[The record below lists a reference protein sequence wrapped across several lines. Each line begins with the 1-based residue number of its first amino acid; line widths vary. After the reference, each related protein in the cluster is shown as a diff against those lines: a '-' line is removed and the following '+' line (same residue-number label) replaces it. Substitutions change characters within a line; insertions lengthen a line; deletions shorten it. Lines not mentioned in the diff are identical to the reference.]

1 MSSAFSWGHV
11 ILLVLLATTVAAQEM
26 PKSQPPLWSA
36 QPDIAAFEKMEND
49 RLAAAQRAIDQ
60 IVAVEG
66 SRTIENTVV
75 PYDEAFQQIDG
86 AMNIAELIQQV
97 HPDAAFRD
105 HATAME
111 TKASTAQTALSL
123 NQNVYR
129 ALSSLDVS
137 KADPATR
144 YYVQRQLLEF
154 RLAGVDKNDA
164 TRAKLKKLQEQ
175 LTEDR
180 SRFGRNISD
189 DVKVIEIADASEL
202 DGMPQDYID
211 NHKPGPDGKIHIT
224 ADEPDSIILDLAKS
238 DDLRRRFF
246 EARRSRAYPKN
257 RDVLEDMMRIRYEIT
272 TLLSYPSWADYS
284 SADRMIA
291 SGNNIEK
298 FVAGLETAA
307 RPTAQREFAVLLA
320 EKRKTDPE
328 AVAIAT
334 YDSSRLFEL
343 VRRSQYDFDS
353 SSVRPYMPYKQVK
366 RGIMD
371 TAATLFHVTF
381 RQEMNLPA
389 WDPSVETW
397 DVIDN
402 GKMIGRFYLD
412 MHPRPGK
419 HGHPE
424 MATVLDGIRGK
435 QLPEAALVCSFP
447 EPTAAD
453 PGLMEYEDVVN
464 FFHEFGHLMHHIL
477 GGQQPWAGISGIA
490 METDFWEVP
499 SQMLEEWMHSPQ
511 VLASFAH
518 DYKTGKPIP
527 ADLVARMNRASAF
540 GRAIDVTFQNAMSA
554 VSYNVYNGRP
564 EKVDLEAIFPD
575 AFRRYTLLAPVP
587 ADAHMYANFIYLA
600 GDRYYTYM
608 WDLVIAEDFFQQF
621 DQHDLFAGDTP
632 MRYRRLVLEPG
643 GSMSANDLVKNFL
656 GRPQNTT
663 AFQKW
668 MGEEFESAPQSKP
681 GSGQ

>member
-123 NQNVYR
+123 NRNVYR

-154 RLAGVDKNDA
+154 RLAGVDKDDA

-272 TLLSYPSWADYS
+272 TLLGYPSWADYS

-381 RQEMNLPA
+381 RQEMNVPA